1 MSSVIFELKNTYG
14 FFSVFFFLCRA
25 YLYSKEK
32 NIPFYIAYDNWNY
45 HGEKGWEEYFDS
57 KLSVWQG
64 VLPRKRQREYLV
76 CGHKKFPSCIPEYS
90 LEKYKEAISD
100 LFLVKPE
107 ILDTRIKIDSES
119 SYKAIYVRRGDK
131 FTETT
136 FTPISDI
143 LALCCDSEFSGRPL
157 FVQTDDYSGKPLF
170 VQTDDYSGKPLF
182 VQTDDYSG
190 KPLFVQTDDYSVIE
204 TIRTESPEIGKNIFY
219 SVPETRRGCYQDYNF
234 LAFEQNNPY
243 KNSIIPT
250 NFKDKLSVKEEFC
263 ELLRGIYTCISAS
276 ECWVD
281 YSSNVGRFI
290 KLLSPSNVFFYNCP
304 EGCQKKDVPW
314 NRIICPAWGLF

>member
-1 MSSVIFELKNTYG
+1 
-14 FFSVFFFLCRA
+14 
-25 YLYSKEK
+25 LYSKEK

-57 KLSVWQG
+57 KVSVWQG

-107 ILDTRIKIDSES
+107 ILDSRIKIDSES
-119 SYKAIYVRRGDK
+119 TYKAIYVRRGDK

-143 LALCCDSEFSGRPL
+143 LALCCDSEFSG
-157 FVQTDDYSGKPLF
+157 Q
-170 VQTDDYSGKPLF
+170 
-182 VQTDDYSG
+182 
-190 KPLFVQTDDYSVIE
+190 PLFVQTDDYSVIE
-204 TIRTESPEIGKNIFY
+204 TIRTEYPELGKKLFY

-304 EGCQKKDVPW
+304 EGCQKKEVPW